1 MQPPSVNTPVAPYFA
16 NYVKQQLIDEYGAA
30 KVFGGGYRVT
40 TSIDLALQKAARRAI
55 AKWLPDPEGPAAALV
70 AIDPRDGS
78 VVAMVGGRN
87 FRESQFNLAAQAQR
101 QPGSAFKPFVLA
113 AGLQQGIAPGSTF
126 VSKPISISL
135 GDRIVARVRTTTT
148 PISAR
153 SASTTQPRTR
163 TTPSTRS

>member
-1 MQPPSVNTPVAPYFA
+1 M
-16 NYVKQQLIDEYGAA
+16 
-30 KVFGGGYRVT
+30 FGGGYRVT

-135 GDRIVARVRTTTT
+135 GDRTWHVSNYDHAYLGAISLDDATTHSDNTVYAQLTEIVGPKAVELDRPLARR
-148 PISAR
+148 A
-153 SASTTQPRTR
+153 
-163 TTPSTRS
+163 